1 MQEYLTQTGKPIHL
15 AKKLASG
22 GEGEIYEIS
31 SNPDLLAKIYLP
43 RVLHE
48 RQGDLEKKL
57 PLMTA
62 LADDLLL
69 NNTAWP
75 QGTLYDKKTKRLTGF
90 VMKKIEGHKEIHL
103 LYGPKSRIRDFPD
116 AGWSFL
122 IHAAI
127 NVARVFEV
135 IHNCGHIIG
144 DINARSVLVSNQA
157 TVQLIDCDSFQIT
170 YGNEQFPC
178 HVGVPEYTSP
188 ELQGRS
194 LKGLARNQGHDSF
207 GLAVLI
213 FQLLFMGRHPFH
225 GTYLGKGDKNI
236 EESIKEHRFAYGAG
250 ALARNVRQPPGSPS
264 LEIVPMLFGDL
275 FERAF
280 TTTTSGNRPAP
291 AEWSSALRTLSQ
303 NLIKCGYNA
312 GHHYWGR
319 LPQCPW
325 CKLERESGLKLFLG
339 VLLQNLSQSGFDL
352 VKVWREISGITLPRD
367 TFPAAPNV
375 LHQRL
380 NLFGYGKSL
389 GVDTDTLSL
398 RRILLATNLAMIVW
412 LAGSVWW
419 SLSPTDTGSSPADTG
434 LISCVIGL
442 LCLFLPYRSYAK
454 QRKKLETDKSL
465 VEARSNQGK
474 LSAQL
479 KNEKQAFQQ
488 KVGELAAIKQ
498 QYENLGTELH
508 QKLVNLEKN
517 SRQRQLEKFL
527 DSFDIYDARITGIG
541 EQRKA
546 TLISYGIETAADV
559 SYTKIK
565 GVIPGF
571 GPVNTSSLV
580 AWKQSLESRFVFDP
594 NKGIDPADRQA
605 VEQEIALKRR
615 NGETELSAG
624 PVRLKQIIERVTL
637 LQEQIKKDIDLNSKD
652 IEEVGKKLAFLLQ
665 LKKLFVP
672 LWGILL
678 VQAVWWLS
686 VSSSPI
692 ISQNIQPFL
701 GKPVRSTGSG
711 VTNSQQLPVEKDIEL
726 AASFYKQGVGYT
738 KSRQFEKAIELY
750 QQAITA
756 NPDYAE
762 AYHELG
768 YALFRLNRYEE
779 AVIACQKAISL
790 RPRYTDTYR
799 NLANCFAAKGDTDN
813 QIFTLKV
820 AVSLAPKHLE
830 STYQLAEALF
840 QKESYEEAA
849 DYYVKALKLNP
860 EFDHA
865 WYKLGLLFL
874 RTGEIEKARE
884 IVDQLQ
890 NHNTD
895 LANSL
900 SAEILK
906 EIR

>member
-1 MQEYLTQTGKPIHL
+1 MMQEYLTQTGRPIHL
-15 AKKLASG
+15 VHKLNNGEG
-22 GEGEIYEIS
+22 GEGIVYEIS
-31 SNPDLLAKIYLP
+31 SAPDLVAKIYHPQILQK
-43 RVLHE
+43 
-48 RQGDLEKKL
+48 RQSELEKKL

-62 LADDLLL
+62 LADNLLL

-170 YGNEQFPC
+170 YKNEQFPC
-178 HVGVPEYTSP
+178 HVGVPEYTPP
-188 ELQGRS
+188 ELQAKS
-194 LKGLARNQGHDSF
+194 LKGLARTQGHDSF

-264 LEIVPMLFGDL
+264 LEIVPILFGEL

-280 TTTTSGNRPAP
+280 TSTTSGHRPAP

-303 NLIKCGYNA
+303 NLIKCSYNA

-319 LPQCPW
+319 LPKCPW

-339 VLLQNLSQSGFDL
+339 VFLQNIGQSGFDL
-352 VKVWREISGITLPRD
+352 ANIWLEIKGITLPLD

-375 LHQRL
+375 LHQKL

-389 GVDTDTLSL
+389 GIDTDALNL
-398 RRILLATNLAMIVW
+398 RRILLATNLVMIVW

-419 SLSPTDTGSSPADTG
+419 SLSPADTG
-434 LISCVIGL
+434 LIGCAIGL

-454 QRKKLETDKSL
+454 QRKKLETEKSL

-474 LSAQL
+474 LSTQL

-488 KVGELAAIKQ
+488 KIGELAAIKQ

-508 QKLVNLEKN
+508 QKLVNLERN

-527 DSFDIYDARITGIG
+527 DSFDIYDAQITGIK

-546 TLISYGIETAADV
+546 ALISYGIETAADV
-559 SYTKIK
+559 SYSKINM
-565 GVIPGF
+565 VPGF
-571 GPVNTSSLV
+571 GPVYTSNLV
-580 AWKQSLESRFVFDP
+580 AWRQSLESRFVFDP

-605 VEQEIALKRR
+605 IEQEIALKRR
-615 NGETELSAG
+615 NGEKELSAG

-652 IEEVGKKLAFLLQ
+652 IEEVGKKLTFLLQ

-672 LWGILL
+672 LWGMLIL
-678 VQAVWWLS
+678 QAVWWLS
-686 VSSSPI
+686 VSSSPT
-692 ISQNIQPFL
+692 ISQNSQPSP
-701 GKPVRSTGSG
+701 GHPVHSTGLG
-711 VTNSQQLPVEKDIEL
+711 ATNSQQLPVEKGAKL
-726 AASFYKQGVGYT
+726 ATSFYKQGVGYT
-738 KSRQFEKAIELY
+738 KSRQFEKAMELF
-750 QQAITA
+750 QQAISA

-779 AVIACQKAISL
+779 AIVACQNAINL
-790 RPRYTDTYR
+790 RPRYADTYR
-799 NLANCFAAKGDTDN
+799 NLANCFAAKGDIAN
-813 QIFTLKV
+813 QISTLRV
-820 AVSLAPKHLE
+820 AVSLAPEHVE
-830 STYQLAEALF
+830 SAYQLAESLF

-849 DYYVKALKLNP
+849 DYYVKAVKLNP
-860 EFDHA
+860 EFDKA
-865 WYKLGLLFL
+865 WYKLGVLFV
-874 RTGEIEKARE
+874 RTGEIEKARL

-890 NHNTD
+890 NQNPD
-895 LANSL
+895 FANSL
-900 SAEILK
+900 SAEIFK